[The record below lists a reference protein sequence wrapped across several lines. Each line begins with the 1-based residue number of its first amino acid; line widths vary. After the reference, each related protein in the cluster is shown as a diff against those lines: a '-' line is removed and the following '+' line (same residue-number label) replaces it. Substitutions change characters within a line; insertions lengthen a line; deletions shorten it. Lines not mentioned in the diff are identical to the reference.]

1 MCGQLLSA
9 NGCMLISKEG
19 LRPDEPFWSER
30 NVGSNFVGIPP
41 DLCHH
46 RRLPREISRLL
57 TLPSQHPSHA
67 SNLAR

>member
-9 NGCMLISKEG
+9 KGCMLISKEG
-19 LRPDEPFWSER
+19 LRPDEPFWSEP

-46 RRLPREISRLL
+46 WRLL
-57 TLPSQHPSHA
+57 TLTSQHLSHA